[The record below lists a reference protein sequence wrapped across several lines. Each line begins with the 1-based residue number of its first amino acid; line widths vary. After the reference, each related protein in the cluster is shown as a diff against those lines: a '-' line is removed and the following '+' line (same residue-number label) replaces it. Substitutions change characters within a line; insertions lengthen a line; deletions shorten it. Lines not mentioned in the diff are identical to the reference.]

1 MPDFTAD
8 MPDAFRRYFE
18 NYYSSINDTGE
29 NWWMENLVKNV
40 NPYGHVQFR
49 TAGKDFRL
57 VKELSVPVIVRYGGN
72 DKMIDRLRF
81 AGPSRE
87 VMRTL
92 QRYTVSVKPGVASRL
107 SAEGRIEEIYDGI
120 LVQADST
127 LYSPSI
133 GLDIYREVYNPE
145 DLCI

>member
-1 MPDFTAD
+1 
-8 MPDAFRRYFE
+8 
-18 NYYSSINDTGE
+18 
-29 NWWMENLVKNV
+29 
-40 NPYGHVQFR
+40 
-49 TAGKDFRL
+49 
-57 VKELSVPVIVRYGGN
+57 
-72 DKMIDRLRF
+72 MIDRLRF